1 MLYQIDPWRNIDWFS
16 TEENI
21 KKQIEKYLSYGA
33 NINEQVGFLGTVLNE
48 AVFLRT
54 YKVAQMLL
62 ENKADPNIADCS
74 GSTALH
80 YAVCGKSRQM
90 IEKLI
95 FYGANINAK
104 DKYGMTPL
112 HLAVKGDDMDLVA
125 FLVKKG
131 AEWTPIKQDCI
142 DKAFVAKPIRLVG
155 EKESPKERSKKA
167 AKLMVIGKKYGHQ
180 ARRIVADIMK
190 QKTR

>member
-1 MLYQIDPWRNIDWFS
+1 MLYRIDPWRNIDWFS

-62 ENKADPNIADCS
+62 ENKADPNIPDHC

-95 FYGANINAK
+95 FYGADVNAK
-104 DKYGMTPL
+104 DKYGVTPL
-112 HLAVKGDDMDLVA
+112 HLAVKDDDMDLVA

-142 DKAFVAKPIRLVG
+142 DKSIRLVG